1 MTVDAKKR
9 FGARLKA
16 AREELKM
23 TQGDLASLLGV
34 SGAVISDW
42 EKGKSSPQLERLEA
56 IAACLNRPVSS
67 FFTDPWETTGLSA
80 GNLAF
85 YVRVYSNTIK
95 HLRKLEQESQRAAIA
110 FAQLREHL
118 AAQAAMLLKSV
129 TAEEMSQIHLD
140 DLDESISEKSESH
153 TESGEIARDKLAA
166 EAYQTLA
173 NLEAAMEGLTGKA
186 KAKTKAKSRGKGS
199 KS

>member
-1 MTVDAKKR
+1 MTLDAKKR

-16 AREELKM
+16 AREELSM
-23 TQGDLASLLGV
+23 TQGELASLLGV

-56 IAACLNRPVSS
+56 IAASLNRPVSS
-67 FFTDPWETTGLSA
+67 FFTDPWETTGISA

-95 HLRKLEQESQRAAIA
+95 HLRKREQESLRAAVA

-129 TAEEMSQIHLD
+129 TPEELSQIHLD
-140 DLDESISEKSESH
+140 DLDESISERSDSYSEAPDV
-153 TESGEIARDKLAA
+153 ARDKLAA

-173 NLEAAMEGLTGKA
+173 NLEAAMENLTGQGKA
-186 KAKTKAKSRGKGS
+186 RPKSKKKKDSRS
-199 KS
+199 

>member
-1 MTVDAKKR
+1 
-9 FGARLKA
+9 
-16 AREELKM
+16 M
-23 TQGDLASLLGV
+23 TQGELASALGV
-34 SGAVISDW
+34 SGAVIADW

-110 FAQLREHL
+110 FGQLREHL
-118 AAQAAMLLKSV
+118 AAQAATLLKSV
-129 TAEEMSQIHLD
+129 TAEELSQIRLD

-153 TESGEIARDKLAA
+153 TEAAEVARDKLAA
-166 EAYQTLA
+166 EAYQPLA
-173 NLEAAMEGLTGKA
+173 NLEAAMDGLVSKATTKA
-186 KAKTKAKSRGKGS
+186 KAQTKTKSQKKKGS
-199 KS
+199 KK